1 MLSFVGFFCNCCLFI
16 SSVQII
22 KYIFLM
28 KGDLFMDGTNMF
40 SSLTTDVAMQ
50 VLDQITALIPTVL
63 PAVIGFIAFRKGWK
77 FIKSALLG
85 A

>member
-1 MLSFVGFFCNCCLFI
+1 
-16 SSVQII
+16 
-22 KYIFLM
+22 
-28 KGDLFMDGTNMF
+28 MDGITNMF
-40 SSLTTDVAMQ
+40 SSLTTDVAMK
-50 VLDQITALIPTVL
+50 VLDQVTVLIPTVL